1 MKKLKK
7 ILSTILTLVLF
18 LNMIPQ
24 VKAAEGDVEKLT
36 MTASK
41 TTVDHG
47 DMVTVTIAANRSFVT
62 RGAGMTVA
70 YDPEALQP
78 VLESST
84 AKEGFQIHGPLTVN
98 GKTVLRISSFP
109 GEEGRTVEVDEP
121 LAVLAFRTLTPGE
134 NIQVEMT
141 AAYLYDEALN
151 QINLQTAEPVQ
162 LSVTPVAIT
171 GITLE
176 METLDLEIGETR
188 SLKATIQPENASA
201 KTVTWTTSDE
211 TKVTVADGILTGLAI
226 TEEPVTLTASA
237 GGFTA
242 ECTVN
247 VVYPPDAGYILAMP
261 ADKTAVAKDTITIAP
276 VIDNAKE
283 VSVYNAYDITIA
295 YDPEMLTLVNPE
307 IADATVTMGNGT
319 VNVIRYG
326 EDLNVDSA
334 PFTLSFTAQ
343 KTGETTVSVRS
354 ARIDHSE
361 NAVISNAAKATLI
374 PGETKITI
382 GGYPV
387 SLPDDF
393 SGAAVVEPESEYT
406 FEAKD
411 KLYDYT
417 FDGSTMGGQS
427 VTVKDNGDGTYSIGN
442 VTGNLVIQAQKQGK
456 TFDVQ
461 LGTDMTGNSIAQYM
475 SDYSATL
482 QEDDD
487 YTYSVHITIGGNYY
501 TGFSKSGSTY
511 TIPGKDITGKIIFT
525 VTKTAA
531 GTPPPSTTWYDVTF
545 EGSGAGAVKGHTAS
559 VAAGSSYRF
568 TLNKEAG
575 YRYSVT
581 YKMGG
586 GTEKTVR
593 PDADGN
599 YIIPKVSGDL
609 IITITKELEEM
620 DYSIEVYN
628 YITLNDGKT
637 MYLVLITGGLDD
649 SKIFTYGE
657 NPMYFSEV
665 YNAWCILTVES
676 SKLTAGLAKKQIGD
690 KTGQMDVISSAAFDV
705 NMTGLVDINDAQL
718 VYDMYNGKYDDFT
731 TINMH
736 RFLNADV
743 NADKKITVTDAAAVV
758 SAIK

>member
-24 VKAAEGDVEKLT
+24 VKAAEGDTDRLT

-41 TTVDHG
+41 TAVDHG
-47 DMVTVTIAANRSFVT
+47 DMVTVTIAANRSFAI

-109 GEEGRTVEVDEP
+109 GEKCRAVEEDEP
-121 LAVLAFRTLTPGE
+121 LAVLAFRTKTPGD
-134 NIQVEMT
+134 NIKVEMT

-162 LSVTPVAIT
+162 LSVIPVEVS

-188 SLKATIQPENASA
+188 SLKATITPENASD

-211 TKVTVADGILTGLAI
+211 TKVSVADGILTGLAI
-226 TEEPVTLTASA
+226 TEEPVTITASA

-247 VVYPPDAGYILAMP
+247 VVYPPDAGYVVAMP
-261 ADKTAVAKDTITIAP
+261 ADKTAVVGDSITISP

-283 VSVYNAYDITIA
+283 ISIYNAYDITIA
-295 YDPEMLTLVNPE
+295 YDPEMLTLAQPE
-307 IADATVTMGNGT
+307 IADATVTMCNGT

-326 EDLNVDSA
+326 EELKVDSA
-334 PFTLSFTAQ
+334 PFTLSFTAR
-343 KTGETTVSVRS
+343 KTGDTTVSVKS

-361 NAVISNAAKATLI
+361 NAVISNAAKATLTH
-374 PGETKITI
+374 GETKITI

-393 SGAAVVEPESEYT
+393 TGAAVVEPESEYT

-427 VTVKDNGDGTYSIGN
+427 VTVKDNGDGTYTIGN

-456 TFDVQ
+456 TFEVQ
-461 LGTDMTGNSIAQYM
+461 LGTDMTGNSTAQYM
-475 SDYSATL
+475 TDYSATL

-545 EGSGAGAVKGHTAS
+545 EGSGAGAVTGHTAS
-559 VAAGSSYRF
+559 VAAGSCYRF

-586 GTEKTVR
+586 GEEKTVR

-599 YIIPKVSGDL
+599 YSIPKVSGDL
-609 IITITKELEEM
+609 IITVNKEIDDH

-637 MYLVLITGGLDD
+637 MYLVMISGGLDD

-657 NPMYFSEV
+657 SPMYFSEV

-676 SKLTAGLAKKQIGD
+676 SRLTAGFAKKQIGD
-690 KTGQMDVISSAAFDV
+690 KKGQIDVISSAGFDV

-731 TINMH
+731 TINMR
-736 RFLNADV
+736 RFLNADG